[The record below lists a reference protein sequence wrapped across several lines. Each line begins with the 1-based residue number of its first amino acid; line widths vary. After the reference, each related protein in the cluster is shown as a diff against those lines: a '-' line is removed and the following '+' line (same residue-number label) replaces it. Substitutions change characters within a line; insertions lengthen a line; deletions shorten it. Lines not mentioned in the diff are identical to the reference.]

1 MCKYGDFF
9 LQLEISEEYGIHNVI
24 PLSVFDVTRVEGE
37 DPENPHYVK
46 FVMEAERGSVAQ
58 SMSPGETNEF
68 ENYEMAHFRLLS
80 DTNFIPY
87 GRSQLEGARKV
98 WKQLMLMEDAM
109 LIHRIMRAPEKRIF
123 SIDIGNI
130 PPGEVDNY
138 MQQIVNKMKKAPV
151 IDKDTGEYNLK
162 YNIQNLTED
171 FFLPVRGGDSGT
183 GIDTLSGMEY
193 NAIEDIDYLKEKML
207 AALRIPKAY
216 LGYEEAVGSKATLAA
231 EDVRFAR
238 TIERIQRITVSE
250 LTKIAIVHLYA
261 QGFRDADLVNF
272 ELELTN
278 PSTIYEQEKV
288 ELWNS
293 KVTLAN
299 DMKDNKMM
307 DTDWIYDN
315 IFNFTQEQKQAV
327 RLGLLTDQ
335 KRRFRYDQIEQEG
348 NDPVRSAQAI
358 GTPVDLA
365 SIPVAAAKITQGG
378 SARTGRELDLD
389 IPSDGDGIDRKGI
402 GGRPKEGPK
411 YGKDGS
417 ARGRDPLGAHDK
429 RKAFAASKKYGV
441 ALAHYDSLTTQMDK
455 NVNKKDKQLLAETMD
470 VEAEYKEE
478 VSNNRSDT
486 SNEN

>member
-365 SIPVAAAKITQGG
+365 SIPVAAAEITQGG